1 MNKNVTSFYHTN
13 IPHKYT
19 GRVSGE
25 TLVHFCDVLARNVN
39 QAYDQIEYM
48 RDVEFNAGDIAV
60 DSDGV
65 YTFDGFQWWNEYW
78 YEEKYK

>member
-1 MNKNVTSFYHTN
+1 
-13 IPHKYT
+13 
-19 GRVSGE
+19 
-25 TLVHFCDVLARNVN
+25 VLARNVN

-60 DSDGV
+60 DSDGI
-65 YTFDGFQWWNEYW
+65 YIFDGFQWWNEYW